1 MVSRIRVALSVL
13 VALALV
19 ASTAGAA
26 DLTASLQ
33 NGTPELKS
41 AGSLAFGPDGV
52 LFVADPQ
59 GACIFAIDTQDRG
72 PSDSAGPLNVEKID
86 EKVAALLGTTP
97 QEIMINDLAVNPAS
111 GKAYLSVSRGRGPT
125 AAPVVL
131 RVDRAGK
138 LSQLPMKDVK
148 FAKASLPDA
157 PDPAAQQRGQS
168 LRAQAITDMAYVDG
182 RVFVAG
188 LSNEEFASKLRA
200 IPFPFT
206 AVDAGT
212 SVEIFH
218 GAHGKFETRSPVRT
232 FVAYKVGGEDQL
244 LAAYTCTPL
253 VKFPVKM
260 LSPGQHLKG
269 TTVAELGNRNNPLDM
284 IVYQKDGTDYLLL
297 ANSSRGMMKITT
309 EGIDKAE
316 GITDKVIDGT
326 KGQKY
331 DTIGAMKG
339 VMQLDKFDKD
349 NALVLVRTDSGAMNL
364 DTVPLP

>member
-1 MVSRIRVALSVL
+1 MSPRIRVALSVL
-13 VALALV
+13 VVLALIAGG
-19 ASTAGAA
+19 ASAA
-26 DLTASLQ
+26 DLTASLKK
-33 NGTPELKS
+33 GTPDLKS
-41 AGSLAFGPDGV
+41 AGPLAFGPDGV
-52 LFVADPQ
+52 LFVGDPQ

-72 PSDSAGPLNVEKID
+72 PSNSAGPLNVEKID

-97 QEIMINDLAVNPAS
+97 KEILINDLAVNPAS
-111 GKAYLSVSRGRGPT
+111 SNAYLSVSRGRGPD
-125 AAPVVL
+125 AAAVLL
-131 RVDRAGK
+131 RVDRGGK
-138 LSQLPMKDVK
+138 LSALPMKDVK
-148 FAKASLPDA
+148 FAKAALPDA
-157 PDPAAQQRGQS
+157 PDAGAQERGQS
-168 LRAQAITDMAYVDG
+168 LRMQAITDMAYVDG

-218 GAHGKFETRSPVRT
+218 GSHGRFDTRSPVRT
-232 FVAYKVGGEDQL
+232 FVPYRIGGEDNL

-260 LSPGQHLKG
+260 LTPGQHLKG
-269 TTVAELGNRNNPLDM
+269 TTVAELGNGNRPLDM

-309 EGIDKAE
+309 EGLDKAE
-316 GITDKVIDGT
+316 AITKPVSGT

-331 DTIGAMKG
+331 DTIAGMKG